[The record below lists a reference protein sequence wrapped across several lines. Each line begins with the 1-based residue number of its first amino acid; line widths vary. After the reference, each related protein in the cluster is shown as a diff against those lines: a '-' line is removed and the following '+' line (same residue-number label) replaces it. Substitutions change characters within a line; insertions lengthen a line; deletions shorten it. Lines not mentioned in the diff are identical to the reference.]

1 MRSTPSLAA
10 LALAAA
16 LAACAESAS
25 TPAAPDAP
33 LRIVN
38 GTPTGSAYGSVG
50 ALLYDFDGNGRL
62 DGWDQAC
69 TGTLVSPTVFLTAA
83 HCVVGGYPANAQFYV
98 TFDSELFPA
107 PKTVIAARSFHYDPA
122 YGRDQGDPHDIAV
135 VILPERSTRGVTP
148 LRLPAAGALD
158 ALAAKNGLGGRSF
171 VNVGYGVSASR
182 TGVPSFGYDGRRRV
196 STAEFSS
203 LQDAWL
209 DLLMNTAATGE
220 GGDCYGDSG
229 GPKFLQGQ
237 EDVVLGIVSTGDYP
251 CRATSRSYRVDT
263 PSARAF
269 LGQFMALP

>member
-1 MRSTPSLAA
+1 
-10 LALAAA
+10 
-16 LAACAESAS
+16 
-25 TPAAPDAP
+25 
-33 LRIVN
+33 
-38 GTPTGSAYGSVG
+38 
-50 ALLYDFDGNGRL
+50 
-62 DGWDQAC
+62 
-69 TGTLVSPTVFLTAA
+69 
-83 HCVVGGYPANAQFYV
+83 
-98 TFDSELFPA
+98 
-107 PKTVIAARSFHYDPA
+107 VIAARSFHYDPA

-148 LRLPAAGALD
+148 LRLPAAGTLD

-182 TGVPSFGYDGRRRV
+182 TGVPSFGYDGKRRV

-203 LQDAWL
+203 LQGAWL

-251 CRATSRSYRVDT
+251 CRATSRNYRVDT